1 MQSKGEVRW
10 IHTWH
15 INVVRLQNLQ
25 SPSLISSHAM
35 IRPSYISRFS
45 FFFFLFF
52 FLPHAWHGSWWASQY
67 TRDLDKLDAIG
78 TEDAKDHRH
87 RVFFF
92 FFFVRACAGRKCSPA
107 HAPDDAAIGA
117 TVQCTHRRETC
128 ETGHQS
134 WFTDRTQAP
143 RQRSCDVCSLTC
155 KSTLIIPPRT
165 PILIN
170 FAHTRRRVNQYF
182 LFYFWYWWYPM
193 S

>member
-35 IRPSYISRFS
+35 IRPSCISRFS

-52 FLPHAWHGSWWASQY
+52 SFRTHGTARGGPASTRAISTSW
-67 TRDLDKLDAIG
+67 TRSEPRTRRIIV
-78 TEDAKDHRH
+78 TE
-87 RVFFF
+87 FFF
-92 FFFVRACAGRKCSPA
+92 FSFSCAHVPAGNARLRMRRTTQQLEQPCNAHTAGRHVRRGIRVDSQIAPKPPDRGHVMSALSPVN
-107 HAPDDAAIGA
+107 PP
-117 TVQCTHRRETC
+117 
-128 ETGHQS
+128 S
-134 WFTDRTQAP
+134 
-143 RQRSCDVCSLTC
+143 SS
-155 KSTLIIPPRT
+155 PPRT